1 MALDTL
7 TAVAKQLGQSLPPA
21 KELPLIGSDRDP
33 LQTPNRLIA
42 QRSTLQDLLP
52 KSPQQAE
59 QIEHLESSHGL
70 NAEALVNSWSTAE
83 REPLSP
89 VMPICSG
96 ELRHAIETEKAR
108 SITDVLARRTRLAMV
123 DRDEAQRLAP
133 VVNQMLEQC
142 GHGNSA
148 PLELSH

>member
-1 MALDTL
+1 
-7 TAVAKQLGQSLPPA
+7 
-21 KELPLIGSDRDP
+21 
-33 LQTPNRLIA
+33 
-42 QRSTLQDLLP
+42 
-52 KSPQQAE
+52 
-59 QIEHLESSHGL
+59 
-70 NAEALVNSWSTAE
+70 
-83 REPLSP
+83 
-89 VMPICSG
+89 MPICSG